1 MDNSNPYV
9 TPKKKVKKYSYDR
22 IFDVIKRKGQ
32 RKFGRI
38 FRAIQYLYIIIL
50 FKLNFTE
57 KKSLFSNLEDQSYYK
72 LV

>member
-50 FKLNFTE
+50 FKFHGQKNNF
-57 KKSLFSNLEDQSYYK
+57 FF
-72 LV
+72 